1 MLRVLPLLV
10 KMHVKSQMEYR
21 GAFFIDRVAQI
32 ITYGSVYA
40 TLWVL
45 LDRFGTLGGW
55 DWPEMA
61 LLFAFQLLAYSLGAS
76 LSFVQFRDLE
86 TLVRKGTFDA
96 LLVKPISPWV
106 YLTFSGLNIGY
117 AGHIALAAAVM
128 GWALWQVD
136 AAWSPQLVLFFIV
149 ALASAS
155 MVVAAVMTMI
165 GASAIVLVQSS
176 YLYAIFFGFWEL
188 TRYPMNIFP
197 PAMQWMMVT
206 VVPLG
211 FMNYVPVA
219 AFLGKDVAPLGAW
232 GAPLALVAGPLFAGL
247 AVLHWRWCL
256 RRHQGG
262 GG

>member
-1 MLRVLPLLV
+1 
-10 KMHVKSQMEYR
+10 MEYR

-61 LLFAFQLLAYSLGAS
+61 LLFAFQLLAYSFGAS
-76 LSFVQFRDLE
+76 LSFVQFRTLE
-86 TLVRKGTFDA
+86 DQIRLGTFEA
-96 LLVKPISPWV
+96 LLVKPISPWA

-117 AGHIALAAAVM
+117 AGHIALAVALM
-128 GWALWQVD
+128 GWALWQAD
-136 AAWSPQLVLFFIV
+136 IAWSFGLVLFFV
-149 ALASAS
+149 GALTSAA

-165 GASAIVLVQSS
+165 GASAIVLVQSR
-176 YLYAIFFGFWEL
+176 YLYSVFFGFWEL

-197 PAMQWMMVT
+197 PALQWMMVT
-206 VVPLG
+206 VIPLG

-219 AFLGKDVAPLGAW
+219 AFLGKDVAPLGAF
-232 GAPLALVAGPLFAGL
+232 GAPLALVAGPLFVGL

-256 RRHQGG
+256 RRYQGAG
-262 GG
+262 G